1 MSLYREKGRRE
12 FTINCAALLKRR
24 SDAPRRCASA
34 VAVLLGT
41 AGLASQA
48 HAQAATPNLVSACSG
63 VSLPRSV
70 VTGIMTPVVNGIVT
84 PVQGTVNPILGVLGG
99 IVGVP
104 NLNIDAAGLLSDA
117 AAGDPITLQVLNR
130 NGTAVGPDD
139 RCDLQADSF
148 GLNTEG
154 GISIGGNRITGL
166 GTNGREA
173 VAGEANSIAFGNSA
187 TTDATSANS
196 IAFGTG
202 AGVGPDAAGGTAL
215 GTGAQVTAANSVALG
230 TDSSAGRGAQ
240 AGYAAIGLAVPQT
253 SAGEVSVGAAGAER
267 QITNVAAGSAPTDA
281 VNVAQL
287 AGVAAQVGDVADT
300 AVLYDGA
307 AKDRVTLAG
316 ADGTTITNVA
326 PGTLSATSTDAVNGS
341 QLFAT
346 NANVTNNTT
355 AITNLTTNVENGS
368 VGTVR
373 YSNPATPTIPNG
385 GTPTNDLTLVGAS
398 AAPVGLHNVADG
410 TVAAGSTDAVNGNQL
425 YALSTQVGSLNGLA
439 VQYDDAS
446 RTRVT
451 LGGAG
456 APAVTLGNVAAGTL
470 AAGSTEAVNGGQ
482 LVGFGTSVA
491 DALGGGSHYDP
502 ATNSVV
508 TSLTYGGATYDSV
521 QDAFDAV
528 DGAVNGGAGI
538 RYFHVQSAR
547 GDSIVSADDSMA
559 IGPEADA
566 SAANSVALGT
576 GSVAARGASSG
587 YAAVGLATPQSSAGE
602 VSVGAAGAERQITNV
617 AAGSAPTDAVNVA
630 QLTGVADQVAALG
643 STAVQYDNTDKSTIT
658 LGGAN
663 GTTVTNV
670 AAGAVTATST
680 DAVNGSQLYAT
691 NVNVANNTTAI
702 TNLTN
707 SIANGSTGPVQY
719 SNPDDPTTPNGGT
732 RTNDLTLVGAAAGQV
747 GLHNV
752 ADGSISAGS
761 TDAVNGGQIYAL
773 ALTAVN
779 AVSYDTDAN
788 GNRTNTVT
796 LTGGN
801 AAAPV
806 TIANVADGTVAAGS
820 TEAVNGGQLYTT
832 NQAVTAAQT
841 TANTALTL
849 GQNSVQYD
857 NASHTDVTLGSSGTG
872 DAPSAPVS
880 LHNVAAGLSPTDAV
894 NVAQL
899 NSGINSAVTQ
909 ANAYTD
915 QRIMAI
921 SYDLKKVRRDSYAG
935 TAGALAAAGLP
946 QAYEAGKGMVAMA
959 GGTYQG
965 QSAFALG
972 LSKAMNDGHTVVK
985 LSGTYDTQGR
995 AGGAAGVGYQF

>member
-1 MSLYREKGRRE
+1 MFVLREESHAFDASGSSPDPSMPRLPVARR
-12 FTINCAALLKRR
+12 TVVAI
-24 SDAPRRCASA
+24 
-34 VAVLLGT
+34 AVLLST
-41 AGLASQA
+41 SGLA
-48 HAQAATPNLVSACSG
+48 AQAQAQAGARNLVSACAG
-63 VSLPRSV
+63 VSLPRSA
-70 VTGIMTPVVNGIVT
+70 VTGILTPVVNGIIN
-84 PVQGTVNPILGVLGG
+84 PIQGTVNPILGTLGG

-104 NLNIDAAGLLSDA
+104 NLNINAAGLLSDA
-117 AAGDPITLQVLNR
+117 AAGDPITLQVLNA
-130 NGTAVGPDD
+130 NGTVVGPDD
-139 RCDLQADSF
+139 RCDLQADSI

-166 GTNGREA
+166 GTNGLEA

-187 TTDATSANS
+187 VTDATSANA
-196 IAFGTG
+196 IAFGSG
-202 AGVGPDAAGGTAL
+202 AAVGPNAAGGIAL
-215 GTGAQVTAANSVALG
+215 GTGAQVSAANSVALG
-230 TDSSAGRGAQ
+230 TDSAAARGAL
-240 AGYAAIGLAVPQT
+240 AGYTALGLAGAQT

-287 AGVAAQVGDVADT
+287 AGVAAQVGDIADT
-300 AVLYDGA
+300 AVLYDGV

-316 ADGTTITNVA
+316 MAGTTITNVA
-326 PGTLSATSTDAVNGS
+326 PGALTAASTDAVNGS
-341 QLFAT
+341 QLYAT
-346 NANVTNNTT
+346 NANVTNNST
-355 AITNLTTNVENGS
+355 AITNLTTNIKNGG
-368 VGTVR
+368 VGTVQ
-373 YSNPATPTIPNG
+373 YANGATPTVPNG
-385 GTPTNDLTLVGAS
+385 GTPTNDLTLVGAT
-398 AAPVGLHNVADG
+398 AAPVGLHNVRDG
-410 TVAAGSTDAVNGNQL
+410 VVAAGSTDAVNGGQL
-425 YALSTQVGSLNGLA
+425 YTLGTQIGTLNGLA

-456 APAVTLGNVAAGTL
+456 APAVALGNVANGTL
-470 AAGSTEAVNGGQ
+470 AAGSLDAVNGGQ
-482 LVGFGTSVA
+482 LVGLGGSVA
-491 DALGGGSHYDP
+491 GALGGGSYYDP
-502 ATNSVV
+502 ATNSIV
-508 TSLTYGGATYDSV
+508 TNLAYGGATYDSV
-521 QDAFDAV
+521 QAAFDAV

-538 RYFHVQSAR
+538 RYFHVQSTR
-547 GDSIVSADDSMA
+547 GDSVVSADDSMA
-559 IGPEADA
+559 IGPEAIA

-576 GSVAARGASSG
+576 GSVAARGANGG
-587 YAAVGLATPQSSAGE
+587 YAAVGLAGTQASAGE
-602 VSVGAAGAERQITNV
+602 VSIGAAGAERQITNV

-630 QLTGVADQVAALG
+630 QLTGVADQVATLN
-643 STAVQYDNTDKSTIT
+643 STTVQYDGSDRSTIT
-658 LGGAN
+658 LGGAG
-663 GTTVTNV
+663 GTTITNV
-670 AAGAVTATST
+670 AAGDVSSTST

-707 SIANGSTGPVQY
+707 SITNGSAGPVQY
-719 SNPDDPTTPNGGT
+719 SNPGDPTTPNGGT
-732 RTNDLTLVGAAAGQV
+732 RTNDLTLVGAAAGPV

-752 ADGSISAGS
+752 ANGSISAGS
-761 TDAVNGGQIYAL
+761 TDAVNGGQVYAL

-779 AVSYDTDAN
+779 AVSYDTDAS

-796 LTGGN
+796 LTGGDTT
-801 AAAPV
+801 APV
-806 TIANVADGTVAAGS
+806 TIRNISAGSIAAGS

-832 NQAVTAAQT
+832 NQAVTTAQT

-857 NASHTDVTLGSSGTG
+857 NASHTDVTLGNGGTG
-872 DAPSAPVS
+872 SAVS
-880 LHNVAAGLSPTDAV
+880 IHNVAAGISPTDAV

-909 ANAYTD
+909 ANTYTD

-921 SYDLKKVRRDSYAG
+921 NYDLKKVRRDAYAG

-946 QAYEAGKGMVAMA
+946 QAYEAGKGMIAMA

-972 LSKAMNDGHTVVK
+972 MSKAMNDGHTVVK